1 MAFTRTNRRTSQSPY
16 SKKSRSQSRSYDE
29 RADGSAKSAKTE
41 RIAPFTRS
49 SSRITSKTSGFAAT
63 GRSSKSFADD
73 KPRAKRTYGAAA
85 SQRTAD
91 SFAKDGKKSFKDT
104 KRQSS
109 NFADDKPRAKR
120 TYGAAASQ
128 RTADSFAK
136 DGKKSFKDTKRQSSN
151 FADDKPR
158 AKRTYGAA
166 ASQRTADSFAKE
178 GKKSFK
184 DTKRQSSNFADDTPR
199 VKRTYGAAASQR
211 TADSFAKDGKK
222 SFKDTKRQSSNFADD
237 KPRVKSR
244 LNTERTPSLNTNRS
258 QRLTDKK
265 QYGGAGEE
273 RPRRNH
279 ESSTGQTSYKTSSGN
294 RIKKQT
300 NSIQKTR
307 SDYAST
313 VEVSEKKRASKS
325 QSVKANKTSSRLPG
339 TRINK
344 YLADSGVASRR
355 AVEELIVNG
364 EVKVNRKIVTDLAAR
379 IMPGDFVTVKGEPVT
394 DVRRMVYILLNKPK
408 DVITTADDEFGRK
421 TVLDLI
427 KTDKRLFPVGRLDR
441 NTTGVLLLT
450 NDGELAHR
458 LTHPSYQIS
467 RVYNVTLNADIDHI
481 HAKQI
486 SRGVTLDDGEE
497 TQPCEVFVDPLDGK
511 KLIIELREGKN
522 REVRR
527 IFEKFGYD
535 VRKLDRK
542 FFATLSTRGLARGK
556 YRVLTRRELS
566 ELRQLTGLDE

>member
-1 MAFTRTNRRTSQSPY
+1 M
-16 SKKSRSQSRSYDE
+16 
-29 RADGSAKSAKTE
+29 
-41 RIAPFTRS
+41 
-49 SSRITSKTSGFAAT
+49 
-63 GRSSKSFADD
+63 
-73 KPRAKRTYGAAA
+73 
-85 SQRTAD
+85 
-91 SFAKDGKKSFKDT
+91 
-104 KRQSS
+104 
-109 NFADDKPRAKR
+109 
-120 TYGAAASQ
+120 
-128 RTADSFAK
+128 
-136 DGKKSFKDTKRQSSN
+136 
-151 FADDKPR
+151 
-158 AKRTYGAA
+158 
-166 ASQRTADSFAKE
+166 
-178 GKKSFK
+178 
-184 DTKRQSSNFADDTPR
+184 
-199 VKRTYGAAASQR
+199 
-211 TADSFAKDGKK
+211 
-222 SFKDTKRQSSNFADD
+222 
-237 KPRVKSR
+237 
-244 LNTERTPSLNTNRS
+244 NTNRS

-273 RPRRNH
+273 RPRRNQ

-300 NSIQKTR
+300 NSTQKTR
-307 SDYAST
+307 SDYASK
-313 VEVSEKKRASKS
+313 VEVSEKKRTSKS
-325 QSVKANKTSSRLPG
+325 QSEKANKTSSRLPG

>member
-1 MAFTRTNRRTSQSPY
+1 MAFTRTNRRTSQSPF
-16 SKKSRSQSRSYDE
+16 SKKSRSQSRSFDE
-29 RADGSAKSAKTE
+29 RADASAKPKKTS
-41 RIAPFTRS
+41 RNAPNERS
-49 SSRITSKTSGFAAT
+49 SSRTTSKTSEFADT
-63 GRSSKSFADD
+63 KRQSTRFADD
-73 KPRAKRTYGAAA
+73 KPRAKRTYDSA
-85 SQRTAD
+85 SSKRTGD
-91 SFAKDGKKSFKDT
+91 SFANDRKKTFNDT
-104 KRQSS
+104 KRQSTR
-109 NFADDKPRAKR
+109 FADDKPRAKR
-120 TYGAAASQ
+120 TYDSASSK
-128 RTADSFAK
+128 RTGDSFAN
-136 DGKKSFKDTKRQSSN
+136 DRKKTFNDTKRQSTR

-158 AKRTYGAA
+158 AKRTLHTER
-166 ASQRTADSFAKE
+166 AS
-178 GKKSFK
+178 
-184 DTKRQSSNFADDTPR
+184 SSN
-199 VKRTYGAAASQR
+199 V
-211 TADSFAKDGKK
+211 
-222 SFKDTKRQSSNFADD
+222 
-237 KPRVKSR
+237 
-244 LNTERTPSLNTNRS
+244 NRS
-258 QRLTDKK
+258 AEQTSTVRRTSVKK

-273 RPRRNH
+273 RPRRSY
-279 ESSTGQTSYKTSSGN
+279 ESSAGQTSYKVSSTN
-294 RIKKQT
+294 RTRKPT
-300 NSIQKTR
+300 NSTQKTR
-307 SDYAST
+307 SDYT
-313 VEVSEKKRASKS
+313 TKIEVSEKKRVSKS
-325 QSVKANKTSSRLPG
+325 QSVKTKKASSGLQG

-364 EVKVNRKIVTDLAAR
+364 EVKVNRRIVTDLASR

-408 DVITTADDEFGRK
+408 DVITTSDDEFGRK

-467 RVYNVTLNADIDHI
+467 RVYNVTLNANIDHI

-566 ELRQLTGLDE
+566 ELRQLTGLEE

>member
-1 MAFTRTNRRTSQSPY
+1 MAFSHARRKTSPSTF
-16 SKKSRSQSRSYDE
+16 SKKSRSQSRSFEDNSDSSPRTSRTSRNASSE
-29 RADGSAKSAKTE
+29 RSN
-41 RIAPFTRS
+41 
-49 SSRITSKTSGFAAT
+49 SRGNSRKSGFSAARKQS
-63 GRSSKSFADD
+63 RSFEDD
-73 KPRAKRTYGAAA
+73 KPRPKGAYASAK
-85 SQRTAD
+85 SSNSAD
-91 SFAKDGKKSFKDT
+91 SFAKDRKSGFSAARK
-104 KRQSS
+104 QSRS
-109 NFADDKPRAKR
+109 FEDDKPRPKRAYASAK
-120 TYGAAASQ
+120 SSNS
-128 RTADSFAK
+128 ADSFAK
-136 DGKKSFKDTKRQSSN
+136 DRKSGFSAARKQSRS
-151 FADDKPR
+151 FEDDKPR
-158 AKRTYGAA
+158 PK
-166 ASQRTADSFAKE
+166 
-178 GKKSFK
+178 
-184 DTKRQSSNFADDTPR
+184 
-199 VKRTYGAAASQR
+199 
-211 TADSFAKDGKK
+211 
-222 SFKDTKRQSSNFADD
+222 
-237 KPRVKSR
+237 RVKSGET
-244 LNTERTPSLNTNRS
+244 NTFEGRKADYSQKNSRVGETRRPSAKSKYIGVSDVNTRYSSNARTAGNS
-258 QRLTDKK
+258 QRSFSK
-265 QYGGAGEE
+265 QQTPQPKTISVKPQ
-273 RPRRNH
+273 PRSA
-279 ESSTGQTSYKTSSGN
+279 EISGV
-294 RIKKQT
+294 T
-300 NSIQKTR
+300 
-307 SDYAST
+307 
-313 VEVSEKKRASKS
+313 EKKKSSKS
-325 QSVKANKTSSRLPG
+325 QSTKTSTLQG

-467 RVYNVTLNADIDHI
+467 RVYNVTLNAPIDHT

-486 SRGVTLDDGEE
+486 SRGVILDDGEE

-566 ELRQLTGLDE
+566 ELRQLTGLEE